1 MSVTSIEAR
10 RNNMKV
16 ETEASFTRWMDKPE
30 TNLVLRLIPPSANPD
45 ALQTLL
51 RSCFTEGHS
60 AGEGAVALLMIE
72 AMLKPKQP
80 REDDHRRF
88 GDRY

>member
-30 TNLVLRLIPPSANPD
+30 TKLMLSLIPPSENPD

-51 RSCFTEGHS
+51 RSCFAEGHG
-60 AGEGAVALLMIE
+60 AGEGAVAIMMIE
-72 AMLKPKQP
+72 AMLKPKT
-80 REDDHRRF
+80 REDDRRF
-88 GDRY
+88 GGNY